1 MFCQFSMCSFFS
13 FWSLFCPSIRWYLSW
28 VNYFQ
33 LLKFYFLKN
42 WYSCVLKFGF
52 PVFQASPLICKML
65 LRFLRHSETLKWFLK
80 ALSIYYIAAS
90 FSRLDCLIRQLTLQH
105 YLIDVPNLLEAYLL
119 YRRQANKYTY
129 MSTHRSG
136 ETYANEKT

>member
-1 MFCQFSMCSFFS
+1 MFCQFSTYQFFS
-13 FWSLFCPSIRWYLSW
+13 FWSLFCPRIRWYLSW

-33 LLKFYFLKN
+33 LLKFYLLKN
-42 WYSCVLKFGF
+42 WYSCVPEFGF
-52 PVFQASPLICKML
+52 PVFQALPLICKML

-105 YLIDVPNLLEAYLL
+105 YLIEHLVLFPVKFVIFRYWAKLFWAKV
-119 YRRQANKYTY
+119 RWYTV
-129 MSTHRSG
+129 RLVL
-136 ETYANEKT
+136 